1 MPQKTTVRWVKKV
14 GTGHDKKVLEWRD
27 ILAGFLNTNSEVN
40 FLQYIRCH
48 HRNNCE
54 MLIFYRFIIC
64 H

>member
-14 GTGHDKKVLEWRD
+14 GMDNDNKD
-27 ILAGFLNTNSEVN
+27 TNSEVN

-54 MLIFYRFIIC
+54 MLLFHGFIIC

>member
-14 GTGHDKKVLEWRD
+14 GTGHDNKVLEWQD
-27 ILAGFLNTNSEVN
+27 ILAGFLGTNSEVN

-48 HRNNCE
+48 LRNNCE
-54 MLIFYRFIIC
+54 MLLFYRFILC